1 MGATPATLTFDVVLP
16 RPLAYSRAMRLKSE
30 IWVKAYL
37 RSCAGRGVPAAVVR
51 RGDSD
56 AGVIFIKI
64 ARLDRTADLYG
75 PAPSGYVGDMG
86 DRSWILLASKQPEE
100 ALEER
105 LARESR
111 LDHDIWILEIE
122 DRQGRCFLDSWLAKT

>member
-1 MGATPATLTFDVVLP
+1 
-16 RPLAYSRAMRLKSE
+16 MRLKSE

-37 RSCAGRGVPAAVVR
+37 RSCAGQGAPAAVVR

-56 AGVIFIKI
+56 AGVIFIKVT
-64 ARLDRTADLYG
+64 RLDRTADLYG

-86 DRSWILLASKQPEE
+86 DRSWIPLASQQPEDAIE
-100 ALEER
+100 DR
-105 LARESR
+105 LAREIR

-122 DRQGRCFLDSWLAKT
+122 DRQGRSFLETWLAKP

>member
-1 MGATPATLTFDVVLP
+1 MAFKVVLP
-16 RPLAYSRAMRLKSE
+16 GRLAYAWLMRLKSE

-37 RSCAGRGVPAAVVR
+37 RSCAGQGAPAAVVR

-75 PAPSGYVGDMG
+75 PAPSGYVGDLS
-86 DRSWILLASKQPEE
+86 DRSWIRLASQQPEDVID
-100 ALEER
+100 ER
-105 LARESR
+105 LAREIR
-111 LDHDIWILEIE
+111 LDYDIWVLEIE
-122 DRQGRCFLDSWLAKT
+122 DRQGRSFLDSWLAKQ